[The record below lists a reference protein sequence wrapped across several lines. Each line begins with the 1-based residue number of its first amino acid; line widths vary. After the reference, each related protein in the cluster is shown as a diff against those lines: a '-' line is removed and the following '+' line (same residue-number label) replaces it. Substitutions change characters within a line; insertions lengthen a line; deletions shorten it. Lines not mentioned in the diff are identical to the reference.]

1 MTAAS
6 VLTLLSVISVLT
18 SVLFFILWL
27 KQLKKSQNLEIQ
39 YAQLQAQQQE
49 RAQSFERESKQFEQQ
64 KQQLTE
70 HFRLLSQEILTEKSQ
85 HLEQQSQKSLQ
96 HIIQPFGLSLESFK
110 KEVQEI
116 HHRESIQ
123 QGQLRQELNQ
133 LKALNQQITEEAQQL
148 SQALRGQNKLQG
160 NWGELIL
167 EGVLEHSGLQEGKD
181 FKREVSFTTEDGR
194 KRPDA
199 IVYLPENKHIIIDAK
214 VSLNAYIDM
223 VNAEDDN
230 SREAAAK
237 QHISSISQHI
247 KALAS
252 KEYQNIN
259 ELNSPEWVVMFIPIE
274 SAFADAIRFDDKVFQ
289 QALEQRILV
298 TTPSTLLS
306 SLQIIRQI
314 WRYQE
319 QNNHLSDVVGKAENI
334 FKKLNTFLNSFTK
347 IKSALEQAQN
357 TYSQA
362 ENQLVLGRGNLV
374 KQVNDF
380 KKIAPNIHH
389 NLPSELVEKAE
400 LEIDPHE

>member
-1 MTAAS
+1 MTAVS

-27 KQLKKSQNLEIQ
+27 KQLKKSQKLEIQ

-64 KQQLTE
+64 KQLLTE

-148 SQALRGQNKLQG
+148 SKALRGQNKLQG

-167 EGVLEHSGLQEGKD
+167 EGVLERAGLQEGKD
-181 FKREVSFTTEDGR
+181 FRREVSFTTEDGR

-223 VNAEDDN
+223 VNEEDEKQ
-230 SREAAAK
+230 REMAAK

-247 KALAS
+247 KELAS
-252 KEYQNIN
+252 KEYQSIN

-274 SAFADAIRFDDKVFQ
+274 SAFADAIRFDEKVFQ
-289 QALEQRILV
+289 QALDQRILV

-319 QNNHLSDVVGKAENI
+319 QNNHLSDVVSKAENI

-347 IKSALEQAQN
+347 IKAALDQAQN
-357 TYSQA
+357 TYIQA
-362 ENQLVLGRGNLV
+362 ENQLVQGRGNLV

-380 KKIAPNIHH
+380 RKIAPNIH
-389 NLPSELVEKAE
+389 NSLPNELVEKAE
-400 LEIDPHE
+400 LEIEANE